1 MAKIN
6 KKQRELNRLLNIV
19 TREEKQGY
27 RFSSE
32 YINELKKKPLSEL
45 RKIKPYDL
53 LQNATA
59 LSDNGKVVSGVERK
73 NEDRLTS
80 NTHKRKNGAKKHNKN
95 RYKPANSNNKLTR
108 KHKKNQKWLQTKVGK
123 MIQENQN
130 SGFSQERERVDKEQ
144 QKTYKAFNE
153 NDIVYY
159 NVKKLIDEYPSEKG
173 SQYLRNLL
181 LSEIKRYGEEV
192 VITAMQNAP
201 YDMVNKAQNIV
212 FMPSDQ
218 ETAQTM
224 HDALSE
230 FADIINSCLPTT
242 NEAKDIGDL
251 LHSEESYDT
260 LI

>member
-6 KKQRELNRLLNIV
+6 KKQRELKRLLNIV

-45 RKIKPYDL
+45 MEIKPYDL

-73 NEDRLTS
+73 NEDRFTS
-80 NTHKRKNGAKKHNKN
+80 NTHKRKKGVKKHNKN
-95 RYKPANSNNKLTR
+95 RYKDAISNNKLTR
-108 KHKKNQKWLQTKVGK
+108 KQKKNQKWLQTKVGK

-130 SGFSQERERVDKEQ
+130 SAFSKEREKVDIVQ
-144 QKTYKAFNE
+144 QKMYKTFNE
-153 NDIVYY
+153 NDIAYY
-159 NVKKLIDEYPSEKG
+159 NVKKLIDEYPTEKG
-173 SQYLRNLL
+173 SQYLRNIL
-181 LSEIKRYGEEV
+181 LSEIKRFGEQA
-192 VITAMQNAP
+192 VIASMQNAP
-201 YDMVNKAQNIV
+201 NDMINKAQNIV

-224 HDALSE
+224 HEALSE
-230 FADIINSCLPTT
+230 FADIIKSCIPST
-242 NEAKDIGDL
+242 NEVKEIGDL
-251 LHSEESYDT
+251 LHSEESYT
-260 LI
+260 Y